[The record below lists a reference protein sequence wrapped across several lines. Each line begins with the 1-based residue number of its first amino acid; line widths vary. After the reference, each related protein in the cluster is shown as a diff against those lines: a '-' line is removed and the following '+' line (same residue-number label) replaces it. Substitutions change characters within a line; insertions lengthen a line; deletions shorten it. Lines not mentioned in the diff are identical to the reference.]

1 MGVPMSLK
9 KERRIALIKLQR
21 LLSQAEASLSA
32 DGAPEQ
38 PIFDNLSH
46 AFDHFRSRYH
56 DQAEV
61 AATETPGAEARRL
74 AVRRLAGAIVDM
86 DESLTARDS
95 PRMRAALDV
104 AREALDTYERIEQ
117 SSSSGL
123 RLRLRVDSDEDTG
136 TKRGTKR

>member
-1 MGVPMSLK
+1 MGVPISSK

-21 LLSQAEASLSA
+21 LLSQAEGSLSA
-32 DGAPEQ
+32 TDAPDS

-46 AFDHFRSRYH
+46 AFDQFRSRYH
-56 DQAEV
+56 DQADV

-95 PRMRAALDV
+95 QRLRAALDV

-123 RLRLRVDSDEDTG
+123 RMRLQVDSDDDTGKKQG
-136 TKRGTKR
+136 TKR